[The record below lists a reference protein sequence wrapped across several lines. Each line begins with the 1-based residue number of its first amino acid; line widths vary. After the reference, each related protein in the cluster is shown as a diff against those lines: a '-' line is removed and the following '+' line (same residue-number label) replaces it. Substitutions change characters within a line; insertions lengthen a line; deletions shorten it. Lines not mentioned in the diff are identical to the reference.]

1 MAGGKQSPR
10 DKMIGMMYLVLTALL
25 ALQVSNAVLEKF
37 IFIDKALTRMADD
50 YGDKNNQTISS
61 IEAQVQKRNNKEDE
75 VAILN
80 IAKEVREE
88 TATMIKYMTDLKAEM
103 AFITGGGDPDGFDDE
118 TGALIGAKDYDKV
131 GTMMV
136 GAQGKGKGKDLE
148 IKLNAFSKF
157 LAGKTGEAE
166 NKFPKLASGAEGYD
180 EFKNDPN
187 QKGKDFAQLFFENT
201 PTAAGM
207 ATMSYLET
215 EILNYERVALAILAD
230 SVGAGEVSFDKIFP
244 LIRAESN
251 IVAAG
256 AKYKAEMFI
265 AASSSALKPV
275 MYKDGKELQL
285 ADLDIAG
292 NQIKYGQIEFSAT
305 PGAYG
310 PDNLAKKSF
319 KVKIDLEGKAYE
331 DEISYFV
338 AKPSIMISS
347 SALSALWQNC
357 GNALSVQVP
366 SLGNNYNPS
375 ITATNASVVKGS
387 GKGMVTIIPKTR
399 GKVTL
404 TVRSNGALIGSKT
417 FSVKKI
423 PLPKYELVIPSS
435 AGNAEDGVK
444 GRAFRQVTINANAE
458 PSFASDVP
466 KDARYRVREVEVKL
480 IRNGDPVKVQ
490 VFKKNKITLT
500 QFAQQAKK
508 GDLYIFKIKKVVRT
522 NFQNKSENVPARNE
536 IYKVLVKS
544 N

>member
-1 MAGGKQSPR
+1 MSGGRQTPR

-37 IFIDKALTRMADD
+37 IFIDQALTRMVEES
-50 YGDKNNQTISS
+50 GRNNIKTVAG
-61 IEAQVQKRNNKEDE
+61 IEAQVAKRNNLEGD
-75 VAILN
+75 VVILN
-80 IAKEVREE
+80 LAQEVRAE
-88 TATMIKYMTDLKAEM
+88 TAKIINNMTDLKDEM
-103 AFITGGGDPDGFDDE
+103 VKITGGRDPE
-118 TGALIGAKDYDKV
+118 TGVLIGAKDYDKV
-131 GTMMV
+131 GTMMI
-136 GAQGKGKGKDLE
+136 GPQGKGKALK
-148 IKLNAFSKF
+148 IMLNEYSKF
-157 LAGKTGEAE
+157 LADKTGESE
-166 NKFPKLASGAEGYD
+166 DVFPLLARDAEGYP
-180 EFKNDPN
+180 EFAHNPN
-187 QKGKDFAQLFFENT
+187 QKGKNFAQLFFENT

-207 ATMSYLET
+207 ATMSFLET
-215 EILNYERVALAILAD
+215 EILNYERKALAILAD

-265 AASSSALKPV
+265 AASSSSLKPV
-275 MYKDGKELQL
+275 MYKDGKELKL
-285 ADLDIAG
+285 AELDIAG
-292 NQIKYGQIEFSAT
+292 NTIKYGQIEFSAT

-310 PDNLAKKSF
+310 PDNMAKKSF
-319 KVKIDLEGKAYE
+319 KVKIDLEGKIYE
-331 DEISYFV
+331 DVIEYYV
-338 AKPSIMISS
+338 AKPVIVISS

-357 GNALSVQVP
+357 GNALSIQVP
-366 SLGNNYNPS
+366 SLGNNYNPN
-375 ITATNASVVKGS
+375 ITASNASVVKGS

-404 TVRSNGALIGSKT
+404 TVRSNGSLIGTKT

-423 PLPKYELVIPSS
+423 PLPKYEIVIPRS
-435 AGNAEDGVK
+435 AGSMEDGVK
-444 GRAFRQVTINANAE
+444 GRSFRQVTINANAE

-480 IRNGDPVKVQ
+480 IRNGDPEKVQ

-500 QFAQQAKK
+500 QFAQLARK
-508 GDLYIFKIKKVVRT
+508 GDIYIFKIKKVVRT
-522 NFQNKSENVPARNE
+522 NFQNKPENVPARNE

>member
-37 IFIDKALTRMADD
+37 IFIDEALTRMADD
-50 YGDKNNQTISS
+50 YNGKNSQTVSNID
-61 IEAQVQKRNNKEDE
+61 AQVKKRNSKAEE
-75 VAILN
+75 VAILDV
-80 IAKEVREE
+80 AKLIRERTSEVLK
-88 TATMIKYMTDLKAEM
+88 TMSDLKEEM
-103 AFITGGGDPDGFDDE
+103 VTITGGRDPE
-118 TGALIGAKDYDKV
+118 TKELVGAKDYDKV
-131 GTMMV
+131 GTMMIQ
-136 GAQGKGKGKDLE
+136 QGKGKELKNM
-148 IKLNAFSKF
+148 LNGYAKF
-157 LAGKTGEAE
+157 LAEKTGEDQSAYPAIAKDAKDE
-166 NKFPKLASGAEGYD
+166 PRFANK
-180 EFKNDPN
+180 PN
-187 QKGKDFAQLFFENT
+187 QKDKKFAELFFENT

-215 EILNYERVALAILAD
+215 EILEYERKALEILAD
-230 SVGAGEVSFDKIFP
+230 SVGAGEVSFDQIFP
-244 LIRAESN
+244 LIRPESN

-256 AKYKAEMFI
+256 GTYKAEMFI
-265 AASSSALKPV
+265 AASSSALKPI

-285 ADLDIAG
+285 GELEVAPGIK
-292 NQIKYGQIEFSAT
+292 IKYGQVEFRTS

-310 PDNLAKKSF
+310 ADNMASKSF
-319 KVKIDLEGKAYE
+319 EATIELEGKKYPTTVP
-331 DEISYFV
+331 YRV
-338 AKPSIMISS
+338 AKPTILISS

-366 SLGNNYNPS
+366 SLGNNYNPN

-387 GKGMVTIIPKTR
+387 GKGEVTIIPKTR

-404 TVRSNGALIGSKT
+404 TVRSNGATIGSKT

-423 PLPKYELVIPSS
+423 PLPKYELVIPSA
-435 AGNAEDGVK
+435 AGNMNDGVK
-444 GRAFRQVTINANAE
+444 GRAFRQVTVNANAE

-490 VFKKNKITLT
+490 KFKKNKITLT
-500 QFAQQAKK
+500 QFAQQARK
-508 GDLYIFKIKKVVRT
+508 GDLYIFTIKRVVRT